1 MIAHRLQTVLKTDR
15 IIVMDKGRIIG
26 QGNHQQLLA
35 LEGKYFEMWQH
46 QSGGFLHQE

>member
-26 QGNHQQLLA
+26 QG
-35 LEGKYFEMWQH
+35 KSSEMWQH
-46 QSGGFLHQE
+46 QSGGFLPQE